1 MGNIYGAS
9 LALIVNIN
17 KMSTGKHDAVFAIFN
32 DINKVQT
39 ASKAQ
44 VFELARVFR
53 LDPSGFQ
60 QAFELAYLKI
70 FKIFHERANR
80 KMPPKF

>member
-1 MGNIYGAS
+1 
-9 LALIVNIN
+9 
-17 KMSTGKHDAVFAIFN
+17 MSTGKHDAVFAVFN

-44 VFELARVFR
+44 LFELARLFR

-60 QAFELAYLKI
+60 QAF
-70 FKIFHERANR
+70 
-80 KMPPKF
+80 